1 MEEVKKY
8 APAAAYKQEI
18 RKLLDLIDD
27 AMILCRIYT
36 IVVVHIEHARKKK
49 TQAEGKEV

>member
-1 MEEVKKY
+1 MDNKKY

-18 RKLLDLIDD
+18 KKMLDRIDD

-36 IVVVHIEHARKKK
+36 IMVVHIEHAREKKAR
-49 TQAEGKEV
+49 AEGKEV